1 MQRSHAAGC
10 LRLLWGENSEFE
22 KLVSKEEQ
30 RYGRNKGTTVDHTYI
45 QSEEYRKK
53 FDKSGTN
60 GKSPQ

>member
-1 MQRSHAAGC
+1 VWG
-10 LRLLWGENSEFE
+10 GENSEFE